1 MMCPETGLL
10 LRHEVSRFVY
20 YKLLT
25 LIPVSVAVIGI
36 ARYSEAF
43 YWPFVYIGLCLLH
56 AGIMF
61 TIKCPHCPYY
71 KMDGKLHHCF
81 MISGVPK
88 IYKPRPGPESRLVGI
103 YAPVGMAVLTFFP
116 VYWLWFQWELLLIY
130 LLSVVVLVTSIGL
143 NECPR
148 CLNFECAHN
157 KVPEDVRKAYHAK
170 PLPDARGINPS
181 T

>member
-1 MMCPETGLL
+1 MVCPETGLL
-10 LRHEVSRFVY
+10 TKPEFSRFVY

-25 LIPVSVAVIGI
+25 LIPVSAGVIAI

-43 YWPFVYIGLCLLH
+43 YWPFVYVGLCLFH

-81 MISGVPK
+81 MIWGMPK
-88 IYKPRPGPESRLVGI
+88 VYEPRSGPESRSVGF
-103 YAPVGMAVLTFFP
+103 YAPIGMAVLTLFP
-116 VYWLWFQWELLLIY
+116 VYWLRFQWELLLLY
-130 LLSVVVLVTSIGL
+130 LLSIGVLLTSIGL

-148 CLNFECAHN
+148 CINFECAHN
-157 KVPEDVRKAYHAK
+157 KVPEEIRRVYQERRLPYAK
-170 PLPDARGINPS
+170 TAGPR
-181 T
+181 